1 MRISIVFKILS
12 LVALIVLSSCSTAKL
27 SNGVSVY
34 KRKYNK
40 GWDKSF
46 SNNSFTES
54 EIFILSKKKESKKIF
69 VEKCNLSVPFVSNLN
84 SKKSNFKNRIIKE
97 LMVSKLNSINSYSKL
112 EDKCDV
118 IVLNNGD
125 ERSVKVEEINETQ
138 IKYRLCNNQTD
149 ILYTINKSDILL
161 IRFQDGSKDVFDS
174 VIKNEKNENENEKKT
189 ITISTI
195 LGLLGTLLG
204 ILIIFY
210 IIDFKRQF
218 DGL

>member
-12 LVALIVLSSCSTAKL
+12 LLALIVLSSCSTAKL

-40 GWDKSF
+40 GWDTNF
-46 SNNSFTES
+46 SNNSFTKS
-54 EIFILSKKKESKKIF
+54 EISILSEKKESKKIF
-69 VEKCNLSVPFVSNLN
+69 VEKYNISVPFVSNLN

-138 IKYRLCNNQTD
+138 IKYRLCNNQTG
-149 ILYTINKSDILL
+149 ILYTINKSDFLL

-174 VIKNEKNENENEKKT
+174 VIKNEKNENEKET

-210 IIDFKRQF
+210 IIDLKRQF
-218 DGL
+218 GSL

>member
-12 LVALIVLSSCSTAKL
+12 LLALIVLSSCSTAKL

-40 GWDKSF
+40 GRDTSF
-46 SNNSFTES
+46 SNNSFTKS
-54 EIFILSKKKESKKIF
+54 EISILSEKKESKKIF
-69 VEKCNLSVPFVSNLN
+69 VEKYNISVPFVSNLN

-138 IKYRLCNNQTD
+138 IKYRLCNNQTG
-149 ILYTINKSDILL
+149 ILYTINKSDFLL

-174 VIKNEKNENENEKKT
+174 VIKNEKNENEKET

-218 DGL
+218 GGL

>member
-40 GWDKSF
+40 RWDTSF

-54 EIFILSKKKESKKIF
+54 EISILSEKKESKKIF
-69 VEKCNLSVPFVSNLN
+69 VEKYNLSVPFVSNLN

-125 ERSVKVEEINETQ
+125 ERSVKVEEVNETQ
-138 IKYRLCNNQTD
+138 IKYRICNNQRD
-149 ILYTINKSDILL
+149 MLYTINKSDVLL
-161 IRFQDGSKDVFDS
+161 IRFQDGSEDVFDS
-174 VIKNEKNENENEKKT
+174 VIKNEKNEKNENEN

-195 LGLLGTLLG
+195 LGLLGILLG
-204 ILIIFY
+204 ISILFY
-210 IIDFKRQF
+210 MIDLKRQF
-218 DGL
+218 GGL